1 MASLSAQ
8 TATSSGVLLTFNS
21 CAGGGDTVPF
31 GSECI
36 FRNTDAGTVTVT
48 VVTPNTVD
56 GNAIA
61 DKTFTV
67 AQNEIKIV
75 RPTNDYRDT
84 STDRVSFTY
93 SGVTALTMAVVTV

>member
-1 MASLSAQ
+1 MASLTAQ
-8 TATSSGVLLTFNS
+8 TMTSSGVLLTFT
-21 CAGGGDTVPF
+21 AAAAGGDTIPF
-31 GSECI
+31 GSQAI

-48 VVTPNTVD
+48 MVTPGTVD

-67 AQNEIKIV
+67 AQNEIKCV

-84 STDRVSFTY
+84 STERVSFTY
-93 SGVTALTMAVVTV
+93 DAVTALTVAVQTV

>member
-8 TATSSGVLLTFNS
+8 TMTSSGVLLTFNT
-21 CAGGGDTVPF
+21 CAGGGDTIPF
-31 GSECI
+31 GAQAI
-36 FRNTDAGTVTVT
+36 FRNTDAATVTIT
-48 VVTPNTVD
+48 MVTPNTVD

-67 AQNEIKIV
+67 AQNEIKCV

-93 SGVTALTMAVVTV
+93 SGVTALTVAVQTV